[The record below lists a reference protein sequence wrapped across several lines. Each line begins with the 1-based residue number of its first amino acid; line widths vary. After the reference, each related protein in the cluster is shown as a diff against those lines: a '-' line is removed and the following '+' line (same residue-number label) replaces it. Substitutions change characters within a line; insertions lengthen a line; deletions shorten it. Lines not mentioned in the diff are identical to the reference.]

1 MKKSNVLKVF
11 CLALAMLLMLG
22 GCGEPAAN
30 GGGTPGE
37 GSGGGSEVP
46 EDGGGSAPSG
56 DPVYLNMGTGSSG
69 GVFYTF
75 GIGVGT
81 LMGEKTN
88 MQFTVEATKASVE
101 NLNLLNTG
109 DIEVATVSFP
119 SSLKAYKGAEPFSS
133 PIDERVLFQMYD
145 NPVHVIVMAD
155 SPYYTMDDLKGK
167 KISIG
172 QPGSGNAQV
181 CYAFLEG
188 LLGWVDGEDYTG
200 EYLTYTESVEAFKAG
215 QIDAAIFDTV
225 NPHATIIDLASW
237 KPIRLI
243 PVDPTVIDASDDP
256 YGSEFFPVTIPGG
269 TYNGQDEDVVT
280 VGHGNYMVCRADWDE
295 ELAYT
300 FVKTV
305 FENLDYMKNV
315 HAAAERLTPEL
326 GCNGGGVPIHP
337 GALRY
342 FEEVGVDTAGR

>member
-1 MKKSNVLKVF
+1 MKKAIYLKALCLILVLIF
-11 CLALAMLLMLG
+11 ALG
-22 GCGEPAAN
+22 GCGGNNAQNSGGESTQ
-30 GGGTPGE
+30 GGGESEGE
-37 GSGGGSEVP
+37 T
-46 EDGGGSAPSG
+46 PSG

-81 LMGEKTN
+81 LVGEKTN

-101 NLNLLNTG
+101 NLNLLDSG

-119 SSLKAYKGAEPFSS
+119 SSLKAYKGDEPFTKAV
-133 PIDERVLFQMYD
+133 DERVLFQMYD

-155 SPYYTMDDLKGK
+155 SPYYTMEDLKDK

-188 LLGWVDGEDYTG
+188 LLGWVDGVDYTG

-243 PVDPTVIDASDDP
+243 PVDTTLIDNSTDEYAK
-256 YGSEFFPVTIPGG
+256 EFFPVTIPGG
-269 TYNGQDEDVVT
+269 TYKGQDEDVVT

-295 ELAYT
+295 NLAYT

-315 HAAAERLTPEL
+315 HAAADRLTPEN

-337 GALRY
+337 GALKY
-342 FEEVGVDTAGR
+342 FQEVGVDTAGK